1 MQKTESRGVSLTAL
15 PLIRFAYGATL
26 LMAPGALIKLTC
38 AHPADPR
45 ARLVARVLGTR
56 HCLQAVVVGSA
67 RAPIVHELAVAVD
80 FLHALSME
88 GMAVFDHKNRR
99 AEIVDGC
106 VATTFAGAQLLSL
119 TSSSGSSGALRPPR
133 TGYGTTRLA

>member
-15 PLIRFAYGATL
+15 PLTRFAYGATL
-26 LMAPGALIKLTC
+26 LVAPGALIKLTC

-45 ARLVARVLGTR
+45 ARLVARVLGAR

-67 RAPIVHELAVAVD
+67 RAPIVHKLAVAVD
-80 FLHALSME
+80 LLHALSME

-99 AEIVDGC
+99 AEMVDGC
-106 VATTFAGAQLLSL
+106 VATAFAGAQLVSL
-119 TSSSGSSGALRPPR
+119 TSSSGPSGVPRPPR
-133 TGYGTTRLA
+133 KGCGTTRLA